1 MGRPTTPGKPRT
13 AVRPRGYALLILM
26 FAFTLMAFALMVA
39 VPVYETQVQREKEA
53 ELIFRGKQYVEAI
66 RIFQIKNPGAFPKKL
81 DDLIKDKDKRCI
93 RRLYRDPM
101 TQDGKWN
108 VILQQDEFGGM
119 GGSGFGRTGSSPGGA
134 LLPGSGGV
142 SPQQRASAGGA
153 KRVMVAPV
161 SALDSIDNPRILGV
175 VSSST
180 RKSIR
185 LYNDQESYDKWLF
198 FLGQDPKNMPEI
210 VYYGESEKK
219 S

>member
-1 MGRPTTPGKPRT
+1 
-13 AVRPRGYALLILM
+13 
-26 FAFTLMAFALMVA
+26 MAFGLIVA

-66 RIFQIKNPGAFPKKL
+66 RIFQIKNPGAFPKSL
-81 DDLIKDKDKRCI
+81 DDLIRDREKRCI

-108 VILQQDEFGGM
+108 VILQQEGFGGA
-119 GGSGFGRTGSSPGGA
+119 GSSPFG
-134 LLPGSGGV
+134 PGSGRGLPLRPGV
-142 SPQQRASAGGA
+142 PPQQRTTAGGTT
-153 KRVMVAPV
+153 KVMVAPV
-161 SALDSIDNPRILGV
+161 SALDSIDNPRIIGV

-185 LYNDQESYDKWLF
+185 IYNDQESYEKWLF

-210 VYYGESEKK
+210 VYYGASEKK